1 MRIGGSQLVDTYPF
15 NCTVK
20 LHIGEDS
27 SLKNSLAETDDL
39 KFITALECYKV
50 CISGLYAML
59 VLGFLKA
66 EQL

>member
-1 MRIGGSQLVDTYPF
+1 M
-15 NCTVK
+15 VK
-20 LHIGEDS
+20 LPTGADS

-50 CISGLYAML
+50 CISGLYAL
-59 VLGFLKA
+59 PVLGFLKA

>member
-1 MRIGGSQLVDTYPF
+1 MRIGGSQLVDTHPF

-20 LHIGEDS
+20 LHTGADS
-27 SLKNSLAETDDL
+27 DLKNSLAETDDL

-50 CISGLYAML
+50 CISGLYAGL
-59 VLGFLKA
+59 VPGFLKA